1 MKSGGHT
8 MKTRK
13 YLLIAAVA
21 TLGLA
26 GLTACQQTQERDQA
40 SRSVGTVVDDA
51 TISTRVKMA
60 LADDPNVSAMDVK
73 VDTYQGRVQLSGF
86 VDNREQSAR
95 AAELARNVPGVQ
107 AVKNDLRVKP
117 RS

>member
-1 MKSGGHT
+1 

-21 TLGLA
+21 ALGLP
-26 GLTACQQTQERDQA
+26 GLTACTQTQDRGEA
-40 SRSVGTVVDDA
+40 SRSAGQVVDDA

-86 VDNREQSAR
+86 VDSRDQASR
-95 AAELARNVPGVQ
+95 AAELARQVPGVQ

-117 RS
+117 RG